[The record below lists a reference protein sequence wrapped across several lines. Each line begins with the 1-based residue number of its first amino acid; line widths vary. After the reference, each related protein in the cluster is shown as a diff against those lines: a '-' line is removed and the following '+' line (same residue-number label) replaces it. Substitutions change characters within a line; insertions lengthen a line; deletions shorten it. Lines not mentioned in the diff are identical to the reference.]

1 MTTQQITEKLNKMN
15 KTELVHFA
23 WNYTKG
29 GIFNSWKKKDLVNY
43 LTNRVLTDLRDE
55 KLNKILS

>member
-1 MTTQQITEKLNKMN
+1 MKAEQITEKLNKMN
-15 KTELVHFA
+15 KTQLINFA

-29 GIFNSWKKKDLVNY
+29 GIFNSWKKKDLVKY
-43 LTNRVLTDLRDE
+43 LSNKMIIDLRDE

>member
-29 GIFNSWKKKDLVNY
+29 GIFNSWKKKDLV
-43 LTNRVLTDLRDE
+43 DLFTKKILSDFREE
-55 KLNKILS
+55 KLNKLFS